1 MEAAKNNPLSFI
13 HVEKAEIDLDKD
25 TDIYSSEVYN
35 KAAENLKKLEED
47 GILINEEK
55 PCLYVY
61 RLTRNGHSHKDTDIY
76 SSEVYN
82 KAAENLKKLEED
94 GILINEEKPCLYV
107 YRLTRNGHSQTG
119 IVCCTSI
126 DDYLNGVIKK
136 HELTKEDKEKDRTNY
151 VLSCNANTSPIF
163 LTYKAESSFEEVEK
177 TVAEKEPLYDF
188 TSEDGIG
195 HTVWIIDDDNTS
207 PIFLTYKAE
216 SSFEEVE
223 KTVAEKEP
231 LYDFTSEDGIGHTV
245 WIIDDDSEIEKIV
258 SYFKNIP
265 SLYIADGHH
274 RNASA
279 ANAAIEMRKQNPDYT
294 GEEEFNYC
302 LSVIFPSNELQIM
315 DYNRI
320 VKDLN
325 GLTEDD
331 FLQKISDHFFIRP
344 YTRIGSFRP
353 FMKHQF
359 GMYLGNKWYMVTVD
373 ESTIPDDPIG
383 SLDVSLLYDNLLNP
397 VLGIGNPRTDDR
409 IDYVGGVRGL
419 AELERAVIVGR
430 AKIAFSMY
438 PTSIEELMNNRR
450 TYECCRQ

>member
-1 MEAAKNNPLSFI
+1 MAIIRPFKALRPVQEKAALVSALPYDVMNSQEAMEAAKNNPLSFI

-25 TDIYSSEVYN
+25 ADIYSSEVYN
-35 KAAENLKKLEED
+35 KAAQNLKKLEED
-47 GILINEEK
+47 GILITEEK
-55 PCLYVY
+55 PCLY
-61 RLTRNGHSHKDTDIY
+61 I
-76 SSEVYN
+76 
-82 KAAENLKKLEED
+82 
-94 GILINEEKPCLYV
+94 

-151 VLSCNANTSPIF
+151 ILSCNANTSPIF
-163 LTYKAESSFEEVEK
+163 LTYKAENKFNDVENI
-177 TVAEKEPLYDF
+177 VSEKQ
-188 TSEDGIG
+188 
-195 HTVWIIDDDNTS
+195 
-207 PIFLTYKAE
+207 
-216 SSFEEVE
+216 
-223 KTVAEKEP
+223 P

-302 LSVIFPSNELQIM
+302 LSVIFPSDELEIM

-325 GLTEDD
+325 GLTEDY

-373 ESTIPDDPIG
+373 ESTIPDDPVG

-409 IDYVGGVRGL
+409 IDYIGGIRGL
-419 AELERAVIVGR
+419 SELERAVILGR

-438 PTSIEELMNNRR
+438 PTSIEELINVADSGLLMPPKSTWFEPKLRSGLFIHKFN
-450 TYECCRQ
+450 

>member
-1 MEAAKNNPLSFI
+1 MAIIRPFKALRPVQEKAALVSALPYDVIDSQEAMEAAKNNPLSFI

-35 KAAENLKKLEED
+35 KAAQ
-47 GILINEEK
+47 
-55 PCLYVY
+55 
-61 RLTRNGHSHKDTDIY
+61 
-76 SSEVYN
+76 
-82 KAAENLKKLEED
+82 NLKKLEED

-195 HTVWIIDDDNTS
+195 HTVWIIDDD
-207 PIFLTYKAE
+207 
-216 SSFEEVE
+216 
-223 KTVAEKEP
+223 
-231 LYDFTSEDGIGHTV
+231 
-245 WIIDDDSEIEKIV
+245 SEIEKIV

-265 SLYIADGHH
+265 FLYIADGHH

-438 PTSIEELMNNRR
+438 PTSIEELMNVADNNLLMPPKSTWFEPKLRSGLFIHKFN
-450 TYECCRQ
+450 